1 MAFFSPCLYH
11 SHYSAS
17 YEVPSSTLL
26 ERTGGFYKGPPG
38 TLLERPRT
46 LFERTGGLGFV
57 GIVFISPCIWAMSI
71 PQPLWRLLRSLLQR
85 TSWDPFKEDGGPLQR
100 TSWDPFRE
108 DGGLLQDPFE
118 RTGGL
123 YKRPPGTLLGRT
135 GGIYKRPP
143 GTLLERT
150 GGLFKDLLGL
160 FSRGQG
166 AFVGNVCVS
175 PCIWAMSIPQSLHYR
190 ALYKG
195 PPRSI
200 LDGMMVLVAYF

>member
-1 MAFFSPCLYH
+1 MRDLYTGLPWTLFERTGPFWRRRGAFVGNVYISPVRVILSFFFTLYMAFFSPCLYH

-85 TSWDPFKEDGGPLQR
+85 TSWDPFKEDGGPLQK
-100 TSWDPFRE
+100 TS
-108 DGGLLQDPFE
+108 
-118 RTGGL
+118 
-123 YKRPPGTLLGRT
+123 
-135 GGIYKRPP
+135 
-143 GTLLERT
+143 
-150 GGLFKDLLGL
+150 
-160 FSRGQG
+160 
-166 AFVGNVCVS
+166 
-175 PCIWAMSIPQSLHYR
+175 
-190 ALYKG
+190 
-195 PPRSI
+195 
-200 LDGMMVLVAYF
+200 